1 MLPPHLLRRVAF
13 TLFLGLA
20 LILGDRAPALAQQ
33 APWTGVVADEA
44 RPHAANVDAPLA
56 LAPHAISGDGRYVVF
71 HSERTLLPDDTN
83 GVDDVFL
90 RDRFSGGLTRVS
102 VSSGGNEGN
111 GPSSYPSISRD
122 GRHIIFSSCATNL
135 VANDT
140 NFACD
145 VFVHDRAQ
153 GTTVR
158 VNLGVSGEE
167 ATSGTNWLFYSITG
181 NGRYVAFVG
190 WFDESGG
197 TYLRDRDGDADGV
210 FDEPEDSTTVRIS
223 PTMVNG
229 ERPWGF
235 FETPAISNDGR
246 WIAYAA
252 GTMDANWNWLG
263 LRMFVTD
270 RSTSTTSRIDRPP
283 FMADAMYSSSSPD
296 FSDTNELVFYTSVP
310 YLVPEDTDNAY
321 DVYVFNLLTGGHTHI
336 TQTHN
341 AENPYHRWEHEQY
354 PAITPDG
361 RYVAF
366 AGNGT
371 QDHRDVYLVDR
382 TTGTSSTLN
391 LTADGLVD
399 ANGFQPSYGMV
410 SISAD
415 GSAVVFE
422 GTAAILAGGLGHS
435 GVFVATSVAV
445 TPDIIDAAP
454 EFGSYTLDVN
464 VPAGVAWTLNWSPV
478 SGLDTVTPDSGVGP
492 ATVEVTVSENTS
504 GNDREHVITLGS
516 EKVVIR
522 QELALEIHWNS
533 PYTGPTAGGTEVSIY
548 GHGIKDGAT
557 VTFGDVPATSVTWI
571 SSEEIMA
578 VTPPRATSEWVN
590 TKVTNPNGSS
600 SELYYL
606 FFYEDVTPP
615 EITSTITGT
624 LGANGWYTSD
634 VLVEWTVVDHESEV
648 GLQVCHAFSQNVDT
662 TLAQAACYA
671 ESGGGG
677 TDQLISIKR
686 DTVAPMIGISSPS
699 AESYL
704 PGQTVELSFG
714 CYDETSEVATCTA
727 NQSGT
732 LNTSSTGTFTFT
744 VTAVDHAGHTSTNSV
759 TYTVERITPVITW
772 PTPAPIVEG
781 TLISEAQLNATASV
795 QGSFEY
801 APPYGIGVMPGPGTH
816 TLTVLFT
823 PLDLQTYTTATA
835 TVTLNVQILPA
846 ITWANPAAIVIGDAL
861 TTTQLNATANV
872 PGTFAFSPAAGAV
885 LPQGWN
891 NLSVTFTPTDGT
903 TYAPATKTVMVL
915 VKAVPVVTWANPVP
929 QTFPHGLNGLQLNAT
944 ASVPGTF
951 VYSPPF
957 GTTLN
962 AGVHTLS
969 VTFTPTSLLY
979 TTATATAT
987 FQVVKGSTTVDWP
1000 YFDNITYGTA
1010 LSSAQLHAHH
1020 NALDYGGIVYA
1031 PPAGTVLNAGT
1042 HTLSA
1047 TFVPQ
1052 NPNNYDP
1059 VTVTRPITVFQ
1070 AYPPLTWSNPAP
1082 IPYGT
1087 ALSAAQLN
1095 ASSTVPGTFSYNP
1108 PLGTVLDA
1116 GSRTLTATF
1125 TPDSPN
1131 YQVYTAQKTL
1141 TVTPLTTSLTWSNP
1155 AAIVYG
1161 TPLGATQLNASANV
1175 PGTFSY
1181 TPALGTVLDAGNR
1194 SLYVSFTPADAVNY
1208 TTASQYVSIVVQK
1221 ATPII
1226 TWSNPAPIA
1235 YGTALGWTQYN
1246 ATISG
1251 GCSGHFDFS
1260 PSHGT
1265 VLEPGPGQALTAT
1278 WEPNAPQ
1285 NYHSASSTVTIDV
1298 VLATPVVTWA
1308 NPATI
1313 VYGTAL
1319 SGTQLNASSPV
1330 AGTFAYAQ
1338 PAGTVLP
1345 AGSHTLSVTF
1355 TPADPGHYATVTATA
1370 TITVSKATPVI
1381 TWPTPSA
1388 ITYGTALGGAQL
1400 NATTGAAGDLAYS
1413 PGAGT
1418 VLDAGTHTLT
1428 VTFTPSDATNYN
1440 GASTNVTI
1448 VVDQATPTIEW
1459 PSPANITYGTRLSS
1473 VQLNATHN
1481 GGNGYLRYLPTDGTL
1496 LNAGTHTLSVT
1507 YVPLPPHNYASA
1519 EAQQTITVLKANPI
1533 IAWSMSPIVYGTALS
1548 GSQLNGQA
1556 NVAGTF
1562 TYDLPAAGTVLDAG
1576 SYTFTATFTPT
1587 NQSNYHIVSV
1597 QRTLVVH
1604 PQTVI
1609 PTWPTPA
1616 PIVYGTPLGATQ
1628 LNATPNVPG
1637 TISYSPAAGTVLAAG
1652 SHSLLA
1658 TFTPES
1664 ANYASLTIQKTITVV
1679 KATPAIT
1686 WSNPAGITYGT
1697 ALSATQLNAT
1707 AGVPGSFAYAPDAGV
1722 VLGAGAQTLSVVF
1735 TPTDAANYQ
1744 TASTTRPIAVAQKG
1758 LTISTDNTTKVYGQ
1772 ALPVFTV
1779 SGTGFVNGDAM
1790 ASLSGT
1796 PSFATSATATSAPGT
1811 YNVTPSGV
1819 SSANYTIT
1827 FAAGSLTISKAN
1839 TTLTLQSNPSPSNHN
1854 QTVTLTATVAPVAP
1868 GAGTPTGS
1876 VQFRDNGVLIGT
1888 ASLVNGVATMTKSL
1902 KRGSHPLTATYAATT
1917 NFNGSTGAKTHQVN

>member
-1 MLPPHLLRRVAF
+1 VCNPLNSRRFSADTMGAMMSPQLRRIAF
-13 TLFLGLA
+13 TFVIVSGL
-20 LILGDRAPALAQQ
+20 LLGDRAPGFAQQ
-33 APWTGVVADEA
+33 TTPWSGVVADEA
-44 RPHAANVDAPLA
+44 RAAHAAVVDAPTA
-56 LAPHAISGDGRYVVF
+56 LAPKAISGDGRYVVF
-71 HSERTLLPDDTN
+71 HSERTLLPGDTN
-83 GVDDVFL
+83 GVDDVFV
-90 RDRFSGGLTRVS
+90 RDRSTGVLTRVS
-102 VSSGGNEGN
+102 VSSGGDEAN
-111 GPSSYPSISRD
+111 GASSYPSISRD

-135 VANDT
+135 VPGDSNW
-140 NFACD
+140 ACD
-145 VFVHDRAQ
+145 VFIHDRQQ

-158 VNLGVSGEE
+158 VNLGLTGEE

-181 NGRYVAFVG
+181 DGRYVAFVG
-190 WFDESGG
+190 WFDEYGG
-197 TYLRDRDGDADGV
+197 IYLRDRDGDADGV

-223 PTMVNG
+223 PTTVNG

-235 FETPAISNDGR
+235 YETPAISNDGR

-263 LRMFVTD
+263 MRMFVTD

-283 FMADAMYSSSSPD
+283 FMADGEYSSSSPD
-296 FSDTNELVFYTSVP
+296 FSDTNELVYHTSVP
-310 YLVPEDTDNAY
+310 YLDPEDTNTSGY
-321 DVYVFNLLTGGHTHI
+321 DVFVFNLLTGGHTHI
-336 TQTHN
+336 KQTHN
-341 AENPYHRWEHEQY
+341 LEDPYHWWEQEQY
-354 PAITPDG
+354 PAISADG

-366 AGNGT
+366 ASNGT
-371 QDHRDVYLVDR
+371 QDHRDVYVVDR
-382 TTGTSSTLN
+382 TTGSSYTLN
-391 LTADGLVD
+391 KTADGSVD
-399 ANGFQPSYGMV
+399 PNGFQPNYGMV
-410 SISAD
+410 SITAD
-415 GSAVVFE
+415 GAEVAFE
-422 GTAAILAGGLGHS
+422 GTAAILADGVWLT
-435 GVFVATSVAV
+435 GVFVATAVAV
-445 TPDIIDAAP
+445 SPGEIAASS
-454 EFGSYTLDVN
+454 EFGTYPLDVN
-464 VPAGVAWTLNWSPV
+464 VPAGVAWTLKWSPE
-478 SGLDTVTPDSGVGP
+478 SGLDMVTPDSGVGP
-492 ATVEVTVSENTS
+492 TTVEVTVSANAS

-522 QELALEIHWNS
+522 QEIGPQIWWTT
-533 PYTGPTAGGTEVSIY
+533 PYWGPVEGGTEVSI
-548 GHGIKDGAT
+548 HGVGLRDGAT
-557 VTFGDVPATSVTWI
+557 VTFGDVAATSVTWI
-571 SSEEIMA
+571 STEEIRA
-578 VTPPRATSEWVN
+578 VTPPHATEEWVN
-590 TKVTNPNGSS
+590 VKVTNPNGSS
-600 SELYYL
+600 AEMVSSFYYDDL
-606 FFYEDVTPP
+606 TPP

-634 VLVEWTVVDHESEV
+634 VQVEWTVVDHESQI
-648 GLQVCHAFSQNVDT
+648 GFQLCPAFSQTVDT
-662 TLAQAACYA
+662 TLEQAPCYA

-677 TDQLISIKR
+677 TNQMISIKR

-699 AESYL
+699 AQSYL
-704 PGQTVELSFG
+704 PGETVALSFG
-714 CYDETSEVATCTA
+714 CYDQTSEVATCTA

-744 VTAVDHAGHTSTNSV
+744 VTAVDHAGHTSTSSV
-759 TYTVERITPVITW
+759 TYTVERITPMITW
-772 PTPAPIVEG
+772 PTPDPIVDG
-781 TLISEAQLNATASV
+781 TLLSELQLNATASV

-801 APPYGIGVMPGPGTH
+801 SFPYGIGVMPGPGMH
-816 TLTVLFT
+816 TISVLFT

-835 TVTLNVQILPA
+835 TITLNVQVLPV
-846 ITWANPAAIVIGDAL
+846 ITWANPAPIVIGDAL
-861 TTTQLNATANV
+861 SATQLNATANV
-872 PGTFAFSPAAGAV
+872 PGTFTYSPAAGVV

-891 NLSVTFTPTDGT
+891 TLSTTFTPADSV
-903 TYAPATKTVMVL
+903 TYAPATKTATLL
-915 VKAVPVVTWANPVP
+915 VKGIPVITWPNPSS

-944 ASVPGTF
+944 ANVPGTF

-969 VTFTPTSLLY
+969 VTFTSATGMY
-979 TTATATAT
+979 TTATTTAT
-987 FQVVKGSTTVDWP
+987 FEVLKGSTTVDWT
-1000 YFDNITYGTA
+1000 YFDNIIYGTA

-1020 NALDYGGIVYA
+1020 NALDNGTIVYN

-1070 AYPPLTWSNPAP
+1070 AYPPITWSNPAP

-1087 ALSAAQLN
+1087 ALSEAQLN
-1095 ASSTVPGTFSYNP
+1095 ASSTVAGTFAYDP
-1108 PLGTVLDA
+1108 PMGTVLNA

-1131 YQVYTAQKTL
+1131 YHVYTAQKTL

-1161 TPLGATQLNASANV
+1161 TPLGAAQLNASANV
-1175 PGTFSY
+1175 PGTFTY

-1194 SLYVSFTPADAVNY
+1194 SLYVSFTPTDAVNY
-1208 TTASQYVSIVVQK
+1208 TAASQYVTIVVQK

-1251 GCSGHFDFS
+1251 GGSGHFNFS

-1265 VLEPGPGQALTAT
+1265 VLEPGTGQALTST

-1285 NYHSASSTVTIDV
+1285 NYNSVSSTVTIDV
-1298 VLATPVVTWA
+1298 NLATPAVTWA

-1345 AGSHTLSVTF
+1345 AGSTTLSVTF
-1355 TPADPGHYATVTATA
+1355 TPADPVHYATVTATA
-1370 TITVSKATPVI
+1370 TI
-1381 TWPTPSA
+1381 
-1388 ITYGTALGGAQL
+1388 
-1400 NATTGAAGDLAYS
+1400 
-1413 PGAGT
+1413 
-1418 VLDAGTHTLT
+1418 
-1428 VTFTPSDATNYN
+1428 
-1440 GASTNVTI
+1440 
-1448 VVDQATPTIEW
+1448 VVDQATPTITW
-1459 PSPANITYGTRLSS
+1459 PNPADITYGTRLSA

-1481 GGNGYLRYLPTDGTL
+1481 GGNGFLRYLPASGTL
-1496 LNAGTHTLSVT
+1496 LDAGTHTLTVT

-1562 TYDLPAAGTVLDAG
+1562 SYDLPAAGTVLDAG

-1587 NQSNYHIVSV
+1587 NQSNYNIVSV
-1597 QRTLVVH
+1597 QRTLVVN

-1609 PTWPTPA
+1609 PSWPSPA

-1628 LNATPNVPG
+1628 LNATASVAG

-1658 TFTPES
+1658 TFTPAS
-1664 ANYASLTIQKTITVV
+1664 ANYATVTIEKFITVT
-1679 KATPAIT
+1679 KATPAIS
-1686 WSNPAGITYGT
+1686 WNAPSGIVYGT
-1697 ALSATQLNAT
+1697 ALSSSQLNASSS
-1707 AGVPGSFAYAPDAGV
+1707 AAGSFAYSPGV
-1722 VLGAGAQTLSVVF
+1722 GTVLGAGSQTLSLTF
-1735 TPTDAANYQ
+1735 TPTDSANYNPV
-1744 TASTTRPIAVAQKG
+1744 TTTRSITVATKA
-1758 LTISTDNTTKVYGQ
+1758 LTLTTVNTSKVYGQ
-1772 ALPVFTV
+1772 ALPGFSVN
-1779 SGTGFVNGDAM
+1779 GTGFVNGDTV
-1790 ASLSGT
+1790 ASLGGT
-1796 PSFATSATATSAPGT
+1796 LSFSTSAAATSAPGT

-1819 SSANYTIT
+1819 TSPNYTIS
-1827 FAAGSLTISKAN
+1827 FAAGTLTVTKADTT
-1839 TTLTLQSNPSPSNHN
+1839 TTLTANPSPSNKN
-1854 QTVTLTATVAPVAP
+1854 QTVTLTATVAPIAP
-1868 GAGTPTGS
+1868 GAGVPTGTIT
-1876 VQFRDNGVLIGT
+1876 FRDNGSVIGT
-1888 ASLVNGVATMTKSL
+1888 ATLVNGVATLNKSFNQ
-1902 KRGSHPLTATYAATT
+1902 RGSHPLTATFTATT
-1917 NFNGSTGAKTHQVN
+1917 NFNGSVGSKTQQVN